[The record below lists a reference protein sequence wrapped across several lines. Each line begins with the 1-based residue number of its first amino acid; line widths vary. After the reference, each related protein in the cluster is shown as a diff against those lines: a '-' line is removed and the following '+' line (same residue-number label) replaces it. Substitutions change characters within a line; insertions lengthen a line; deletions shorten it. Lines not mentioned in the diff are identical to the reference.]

1 MSADTITLILKA
13 DASLA
18 VLHQLVDCFNGS
30 DLILDGLVYVQP
42 HLQNSIGAHDAVVV
56 DDTLEDRWLQARI
69 PIDEILEDWL
79 LSMGPKVSSMVM
91 LAAGRDPLALYGPL
105 VLSCDTILAHASGY

>member
-1 MSADTITLILKA
+1 M
-13 DASLA
+13 
-18 VLHQLVDCFNGS
+18 
-30 DLILDGLVYVQP
+30 
-42 HLQNSIGAHDAVVV
+42 VV